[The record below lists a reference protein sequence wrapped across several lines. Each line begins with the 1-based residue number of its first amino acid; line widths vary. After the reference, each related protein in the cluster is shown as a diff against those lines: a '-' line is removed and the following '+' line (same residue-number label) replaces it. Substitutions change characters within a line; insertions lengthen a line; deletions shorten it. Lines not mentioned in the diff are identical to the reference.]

1 MRTCTDT
8 SPASAPTTAA
18 RPSPPHARVPGTTI
32 VLALAVITA
41 GAGSRLHAHDL
52 ERTTVHLD
60 VAADGAFTLRLAHDP
75 SWLLLRMASFAG
87 TSDVSPTDAAARDAR
102 LRVLAPSA
110 IDRVVLFVEFA
121 DEAGASVRHEVR
133 PDTSAYTPPP
143 AQVPAGEFALAAY
156 TLRGRLP
163 AGARSLRWYYG
174 MVADPYPLTLTL
186 PDGSTRT
193 EWVQGDAW
201 STALPLGGTLVARP
215 WQTRLREYLWLGY
228 THILPKGVDHLL
240 FVAGLF
246 LLAARL
252 RPVLVQVT
260 TFTVAHSVTLGLA
273 LYDVVSLPSRVVE
286 PLIALSIVYV
296 AIENLRTHTLSA
308 RRVALVFLFGLLH
321 GLGFA
326 GVLTGLAL
334 PRSDVALGLAGFN
347 LGVEGGQLTAIAV
360 LALALGPWRDRPW
373 YRRRVVVPAS
383 IAIALVGAYW
393 TVTRALV
400 Q

>member
-8 SPASAPTTAA
+8 HTGPAAGFTARRLA
-18 RPSPPHARVPGTTI
+18 A
-32 VLALAVITA
+32 ALAFALLGAVI
-41 GAGSRLHAHDL
+41 GPSVRAHDL

-87 TSDVSPTDAAARDAR
+87 TADVSPTDTAARDAR
-102 LRVLAPSA
+102 LRAQAPA
-110 IDRVVLFVEFA
+110 VIDRVVLFVEFP
-121 DEAGASVRHEVR
+121 DEAGAIVRHEVR
-133 PDTSAYTPPP
+133 PDTSTYTPPP
-143 AQVPAGEFALAAY
+143 AQVPEGEFALAAY
-156 TLRGRLP
+156 TLTGRLP

-186 PDGSTRT
+186 SDGSTRT

-201 STALPLGGTLVARP
+201 STALPLGGTLTARP
-215 WQTRLREYLWLGY
+215 WRTRFVEYLWLGY
-228 THILPKGVDHLL
+228 THILPKGADHLL

-252 RPVLVQVT
+252 GPVLVQVT

-273 LYDVVSLPSRVVE
+273 LYGLVSLPGRVVE

-296 AIENLRTHTLSA
+296 AVENLRTTTLSA

-334 PRSDVALGLAGFN
+334 PREDIALGLAGFN
-347 LGVEGGQLTAIAV
+347 LGVEGGQLTVIAA
-360 LALALGPWRDRPW
+360 LALVLGPWRDRAW
-373 YRRRVVVPAS
+373 YRTRVVVPAS
-383 IAIALVGAYW
+383 LAIALVGAYW
-393 TVTRALV
+393 TVTRVLAW
-400 Q
+400 

>member
-1 MRTCTDT
+1 MAAMRGARV
-8 SPASAPTTAA
+8 SRRRWLPALLLVVAAAGAA
-18 RPSPPHARVPGTTI
+18 R
-32 VLALAVITA
+32 
-41 GAGSRLHAHDL
+41 AHDL

-87 TSDVSPTDAAARDAR
+87 TPDVSATDPAARDAR
-102 LRVLAPSA
+102 LRALAPSV
-110 IDRVVLFVEFA
+110 IDRVVLFVEFP
-121 DEAGASVRHEVR
+121 DDTGDIVRHEVR
-133 PDTSAYTPPP
+133 PAAAIYTPPP
-143 AQVPAGEFALAAY
+143 GQAPPGEFALAAY
-156 TLRGRLP
+156 TLTGRLP
-163 AGARSLRWYYG
+163 SGARSLRWYYG
-174 MVADPYPLTLTL
+174 MVADPYPFTITL

-201 STALPLGGTLVARP
+201 STALPLGGTLTARP
-215 WQTRLREYLWLGY
+215 WPARLREYLWLGY

-260 TFTVAHSVTLGLA
+260 TFTLAHSVTLGLA
-273 LYDVVSLPSRVVE
+273 LYGVVSLPARVVE

-296 AIENLRTHTLSA
+296 AVENLRTHTLSA
-308 RRVALVFLFGLLH
+308 GRVALVFLFGLLH

-334 PRSDVALGLAGFN
+334 PRSDIALGLAGFN
-347 LGVEGGQLTAIAV
+347 LGVEGGQLTAIA
-360 LALALGPWRDRPW
+360 ALAIGLGPWRDRGW
-373 YRRRVVVPAS
+373 YRARVVVPAS
-383 IAIALVGAYW
+383 CAIALVGAYW
-393 TVTRALV
+393 TVTRALAW
-400 Q
+400 